1 VKIAEFFVELLV
13 DSSAG
18 KMAVGDLISGMG
30 ALEVATLGE
39 IGALIALAT
48 KIAMVADEAMW
59 TAVAFQAFEVQTG
72 LSSQALQRWQIAGQQ
87 VNVTAE
93 AIASSVLGLQRNL
106 AAIRLGG
113 GNIAP
118 FQILGIGANQDAFAV
133 LEQLRERLRNVNPA
147 TATNIVSQMGIDPS
161 MLNILRLSNAEF
173 ATFMATARGQT
184 GSQTT
189 SMLNLKLALTT
200 LQLTLKDL
208 GLMMLDFFGPQ
219 FQLFADFVYLINQAV
234 RGVRALAG
242 EFGGL
247 AHIFKYMMLL
257 NPFGLLFL
265 AIDDLITYFRGGN
278 SLTGLAVEGFKKMF
292 AAIEE
297 GVKTLMP
304 HLPDLERV
312 ASLALKSAS
321 AAALWAPIAVPA
333 LGGQLAAA
341 ATNSVMN
348 NKVEIGINSSAPADE
363 VARQSAEAFRRIL
376 RDASLQTDNGER

>member
-1 VKIAEFFVELLV
+1 
-13 DSSAG
+13 
-18 KMAVGDLISGMG
+18 MAVGDLIGGMG

-39 IGALIALAT
+39 IGALITLAV
-48 KIAMVADEAMW
+48 KIAMVADEAMRA
-59 TAVAFQAFEVQTG
+59 AVSFQAFEVQTG
-72 LSSQALQRWQIAGQQ
+72 LSSQELQRWQIAGQQ

-93 AIASSVLGLQRNL
+93 QIGSSIAGLQRNL
-106 AAIRLGG
+106 AAIRLGQ

-133 LEQLRERLRNVNPA
+133 LDQLRARLKTVNPA
-147 TATNIVSQMGIDPS
+147 TASNLVQQMGIDPA

-184 GSQTT
+184 SAQTGG
-189 SMLNLKLALTT
+189 LLQLKLALTT
-200 LQLTLKDL
+200 LQLTLKDM
-208 GLMMLDFFGPQ
+208 GLAMLDFFGPQ
-219 FQLFADFVYLINQAV
+219 FKLFADFVYLINQAV
-234 RGVRALAG
+234 RGVRALAD

-257 NPFGLLFL
+257 NPFGLIFL

-304 HLPDLERV
+304 HLPDMERI
-312 ASLALKSAS
+312 AGMALKSAS
-321 AAALWAPIAVPA
+321 AAALWAPIAIPA
-333 LGGQLAAA
+333 LGGQLAQA